1 MAGIRTTK
9 TNVVKTTIG
18 NEGGYH
24 GYVTKRNGEVS
35 QISLYQGERLLVLS
49 DNVMNVRVLQ
59 DVLNTI
65 IQVVEEV

>member
-24 GYVTKRNGEVS
+24 GFVTKRDGEVD
-35 QISLYQGERLLVLS
+35 QLSLYQGERLLVLGQKVK
-49 DNVMNVRVLQ
+49 DFAVLQ

-65 IQVVEEV
+65 IAVAEEE